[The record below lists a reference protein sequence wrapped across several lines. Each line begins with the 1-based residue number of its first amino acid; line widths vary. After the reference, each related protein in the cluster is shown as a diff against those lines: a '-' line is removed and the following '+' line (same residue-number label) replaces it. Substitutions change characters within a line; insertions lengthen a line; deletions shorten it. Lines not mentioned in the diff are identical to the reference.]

1 LEDSAGMTTK
11 RSSNLLES
19 SESGVMN
26 SRILANDE
34 ISGSIEPSGYLQS
47 SVIDNRVNDKKD
59 RSSEE
64 GNSAERMFGMKL
76 PSLKKR
82 DSGSPEND
90 SKATKKITFDETAKD
105 TLDKL
110 RSGSKGM
117 KTSKSG
123 RQMFPPANFSK
134 FTQKTQ
140 LKPKLAG
147 IPINTTIAVIK
158 NRPDPVKDE
167 FLATKNQFSDF
178 ESQTKSNLTGTQFR
192 LSNPG
197 EPAHTKPKSLTPRP
211 QKFVHNIKM
220 SKLNLLRKLKLNFQ
234 KTDPAQ
240 LSIFTNPNL
249 YTPQTI
255 LPKDPTSRRVRNF
268 DTSQA
273 NGSQP
278 DELINNT
285 VANELPQKITENLEI
300 QG

>member
-1 LEDSAGMTTK
+1 MTTK

-26 SRILANDE
+26 SKILANDE

-59 RSSEE
+59 RSSEG
-64 GNSAERMFGMKL
+64 GNSAEMMSGMKL

-90 SKATKKITFDETAKD
+90 SKATKRITFDETAKD
-105 TLDKL
+105 ILDKL

-123 RQMFPPANFSK
+123 RPMFPPANSGK
-134 FTQKTQ
+134 FTHKSQ

-197 EPAHTKPKSLTPRP
+197 EPAPTKPKSLTPRP
-211 QKFVHNIKM
+211 QKFVHNVKM
-220 SKLNLLRKLKLNFQ
+220 SKLSLLRKLKLNFL

-240 LSIFTNPNL
+240 LSIFTNPSL
-249 YTPQTI
+249 YLPQTI
-255 LPKDPTSRRVRNF
+255 LPTDPTPKRVRNF
-268 DTSQA
+268 DTSKA
-273 NGSQP
+273 NDSQP

-285 VANELPQKITENLEI
+285 VANEFPQKITEKLEN